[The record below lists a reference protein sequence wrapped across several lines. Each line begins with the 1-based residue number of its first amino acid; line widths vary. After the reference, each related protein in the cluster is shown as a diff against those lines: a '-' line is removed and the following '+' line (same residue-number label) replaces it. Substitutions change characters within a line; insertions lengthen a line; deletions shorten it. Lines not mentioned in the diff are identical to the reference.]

1 MAKRRPQARL
11 RPKPGATAR
20 RRTGAAAGPSA
31 PARLRR
37 LASGAACCTL
47 MGLVMLAGLVPA
59 VRAQLA
65 NQIPAGAPPPPA
77 APATK
82 PTVYAPIQRNQ
93 PAYYQADSATY
104 DRDKGVVTLT
114 GHVEFWQNGR
124 VLLAD
129 RVTYDRN
136 TDVATATGHVVLLD
150 PDGQTVFSDHA
161 ELTGGMKDGVLSG
174 MRALLAQNGKLAANG
189 ARRTGGDINELSRA
203 VYSTCNLCAKDPTRP
218 PLWQIRAR
226 SAVQDVQHKM
236 IEYRDATVEIYGI
249 PVLYTP
255 YLSHPDP
262 SAKRASGLLV
272 PSFGYS
278 AHLGAFLE
286 VPYYWVIDGQSDAT
300 ITPIIASQNGPAV
313 DAQYRRRFN
322 NGTLRIDASAAS
334 DDGPAGH
341 VFAKGSFDLNDTW
354 RWGFDVNR
362 ASSDKYIRDFRV
374 SGAQDVLTSQV
385 YLEGFGQG
393 AYSRLDARAYQG
405 LTTSIH
411 QEKLPYVLPRYEYS
425 FSGQPDALG
434 GRTTVDA
441 DAFNVVRFQGTS
453 DQRAR
458 LSASWDR
465 PFTGRLG
472 DQWTFTL
479 HGDSAMY
486 SAHDIDLQPNFSTHQ
501 DSNTAQGMVSAS
513 AKVNWPFV
521 RDAGSW
527 GTQTIEPIAQIIAA
541 PRGGSYVNSAIPNE
555 DSLDQEFTDATLFS
569 LNRFHGVD
577 RLEGGMRANVALHG
591 NWTFPGGAQIDGLV
605 GQGYRLQKDTAFA
618 VGSGLRDTATDI
630 VSHISY
636 TPNQYFDLTSRQ
648 RFDHNNMNVRFVDA
662 IASTGPQ
669 YLRLSG
675 GYIYTF
681 NNPYALYDTPP
692 SQTVL
697 TTPRNEIA
705 LSASTR
711 AGPWRLG
718 ASGQRELATGKMVG
732 IGVDGAYD
740 DECFTFDVSFF
751 RRYTSIDHDNG
762 ATTILFQITLKTV
775 GAFGFNAE

>member
-1 MAKRRPQARL
+1 MAKRRPSPRL
-11 RPKPGATAR
+11 RPPAR
-20 RRTGAAAGPSA
+20 LFPK
-31 PARLRR
+31 ARLRR
-37 LASGAACCTL
+37 LASAAACGTL
-47 MGLVMLAGLVPA
+47 MALVMLAGLAPA
-59 VRAQLA
+59 VQAQLA
-65 NQIPAGAPPPPA
+65 GQPPA
-77 APATK
+77 APAPPPAK
-82 PTVYAPIQRNQ
+82 ASSFAPVQRDQ
-93 PAYYQADSATY
+93 PAYYQADSAAY
-104 DRDKGVVTLT
+104 ARDQGVVTLT

-136 TDVATATGHVVLLD
+136 TGVAVATGHVVLLD
-150 PDGQTVFSDHA
+150 PSGQTVFSDRA
-161 ELTGGMKDGVLSG
+161 ELTGGMKDGVLTG
-174 MRALLAQNGKLAANG
+174 MRVLLAENGKLAANG

-203 VYSTCNLCAKDPTRP
+203 VYSTCNLCTQDPTRP

-249 PVLYTP
+249 PVFYTP

-300 ITPIIASQNGPAV
+300 VTPIIASQNGPAV
-313 DAQYRRRFN
+313 NLQYRRRFN
-322 NGTLRIDASAAS
+322 NGTMRIDASAAN
-334 DDGPAGH
+334 DDGGAGH
-341 VFAKGSFDLNDTW
+341 VFARGSFALNDTW
-354 RWGFDVNR
+354 RWGFDINR
-362 ASSDKYIRDFRV
+362 ASSQKYVRDFRV

-393 AYSRLDARAYQG
+393 SYARLDARAYQG

-425 FSGQPDALG
+425 FTGQPDALG

-441 DAFNVVRFQGTS
+441 DAYNVVRFQGTS

-465 PFTGRLG
+465 PYTGRLG
-472 DQWTFTL
+472 DQWRFTL
-479 HGDSAMY
+479 HGDSAAY
-486 SAHDIDLQPNFSTHQ
+486 VAHDLGQQPNYSSHA
-501 DSNTAQGMVSAS
+501 DGATAQGMVSAS
-513 AKVNWPFV
+513 AKLNWPFV

-527 GTQTIEPIAQIIAA
+527 GTQTVEPIAQVIAA
-541 PRGGSYVNSAIPNE
+541 PRGMSYVNTAIPNE

-569 LNRFHGVD
+569 LNRFPGVD
-577 RLEGGMRANVALHG
+577 RLEGGMRANVALHA
-591 NWTFPGGAQIDGLV
+591 NWSFPGGAQIDGLV

-618 VGSGLRDTATDI
+618 VGSGLRDTVTDI
-630 VSHISY
+630 VSHLSY

-648 RFDHNNMNVRFVDA
+648 RFDHRNMNIRFVDA

-675 GYIYTF
+675 GYLYTF
-681 NNPYALYDTPP
+681 NNPYSLYDSPAAQ
-692 SQTVL
+692 SVL
-697 TTPRNEIA
+697 STPRNEIT

-711 AGPWRLG
+711 AGPWRLA

-732 IGVDGAYD
+732 LGVEGAYD

-751 RRYTSIDHDNG
+751 RRYTSVDHDNG

-775 GAFGFNAE
+775 GAFGFHAE